1 MYTGNGSIAE
11 GWPAELTWV
20 SFQDLWC
27 ANQHIIARS
36 CNMYYNTTNNSDEEM
51 EDLRNA
57 INIVSHET
65 RVDHR
70 FIFAAV
76 MQETK
81 GCVRA
86 ASTVSKDG
94 IHNPGLLQ
102 DFKGTY
108 SCNDGSKIQTP
119 CPKAQIEGMIRDGSE
134 LIGDFV
140 SIQSTNIPTS
150 CRDRGRPR
158 FCRRH
163 QPTEGCAK
171 H

>member
-1 MYTGNGSIAE
+1 MNWIEEYKDWSLSYIAGGSNHYKMYTGNGSIAE

-27 ANQHIIARS
+27 ANQHVIARS
-36 CNMYYNTTNNSDEEM
+36 CNVFYNTTNNSDEEM
-51 EDLRNA
+51 QDLRNA
-57 INIVSHET
+57 INVVSHET

-86 ASTVSKDG
+86 SSSISKDG

-102 DFKGTY
+102 DFKGSHT
-108 SCNDGSKIQTP
+108 CNDGSKILNP
-119 CPKAQIEGMIRDGSE
+119 CPQEQIEGMIRDGGK
-134 LIGDFV
+134 LGTVPFPLQNLTCV
-140 SIQSTNIPTS
+140 
-150 CRDRGRPR
+150 
-158 FCRRH
+158 
-163 QPTEGCAK
+163 
-171 H
+171 